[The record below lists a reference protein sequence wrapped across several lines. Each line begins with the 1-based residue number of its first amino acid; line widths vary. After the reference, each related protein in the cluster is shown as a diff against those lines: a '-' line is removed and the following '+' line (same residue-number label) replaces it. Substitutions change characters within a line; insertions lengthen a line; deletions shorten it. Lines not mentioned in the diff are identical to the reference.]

1 MKEHIGRIS
10 LLLFSIVVIAIL
22 IRIEY
27 KKEEVAETTK
37 FYFQVGTE
45 TVQTW
50 EKEDVYYLFL
60 PAFVSEED
68 VILTTYSP
76 EFYVINQGKKIS
88 GNESI
93 EGILQG
99 RKVSCQLTASGEKF
113 KLCILKSENIPAL
126 FIDTNSGGIEEL
138 KADKEYRVSGT
149 VKAVSYDGVWEAGHA
164 LTSIGGRGN
173 TSFAG
178 YEKKPF
184 SITLN
189 EAASILGLPE
199 GQKYALISNAS
210 DPSLIRNDMA
220 RRMEMALGL
229 PFSHVGQFVDLYVN
243 GEYEGNYYLC
253 DDIEIGTKRVNI
265 HNMETIMDMIYNTR
279 NYESEEVYETD
290 TVKAKKIPINPRDIS
305 GGYLLEREYS
315 QRYEYEYADI
325 SSGFVTEDKEH
336 FVVKNPKYCSVE
348 QIEYISG
355 YVNEAE
361 KAILS
366 PDGKNPET
374 GKHYKDYIDVDSF
387 VKKYLVEEISKNYDA
402 GVSSSYFYKDS
413 DLNGGRLCAGS
424 GWDYDMS
431 LGNYVDWMEEF
442 SADPTGISELAFHT
456 YASSWYTELYAK
468 QEFYSLVEE
477 YYWKLAE
484 PFLQEML
491 DNGIDSYQKE
501 LEASA
506 KMNEIRW
513 LEELN
518 QNPYYKNRQQTF
530 ADLKKFLAAR
540 KEYLD
545 KAWMLEEEM

>member
-45 TVQTW
+45 TIQTW

-68 VILTTYSP
+68 VILTPYSP

-138 KADKEYRVSGT
+138 KADKEYKVSGT
-149 VKAVSYDGVWEAGHA
+149 VKAVSCDGVWEDGYA

-210 DPSLIRNDMA
+210 DSSLIRNDMA
-220 RRMEMALGL
+220 RRMEMALEL
-229 PFSHVGQFVDLYVN
+229 PFSHVGQFVDLYIN
-243 GEYEGNYYLC
+243 GVVSIL
-253 DDIEIGTKRVNI
+253 GT
-265 HNMETIMDMIYNTR
+265 T
-279 NYESEEVYETD
+279 
-290 TVKAKKIPINPRDIS
+290 
-305 GGYLLEREYS
+305 G
-315 QRYEYEYADI
+315 
-325 SSGFVTEDKEH
+325 
-336 FVVKNPKYCSVE
+336 
-348 QIEYISG
+348 
-355 YVNEAE
+355 
-361 KAILS
+361 LS
-366 PDGKNPET
+366 P
-374 GKHYKDYIDVDSF
+374 
-387 VKKYLVEEISKNYDA
+387 
-402 GVSSSYFYKDS
+402 
-413 DLNGGRLCAGS
+413 
-424 GWDYDMS
+424 
-431 LGNYVDWMEEF
+431 
-442 SADPTGISELAFHT
+442 
-456 YASSWYTELYAK
+456 
-468 QEFYSLVEE
+468 
-477 YYWKLAE
+477 
-484 PFLQEML
+484 
-491 DNGIDSYQKE
+491 
-501 LEASA
+501 
-506 KMNEIRW
+506 
-513 LEELN
+513 
-518 QNPYYKNRQQTF
+518 
-530 ADLKKFLAAR
+530 
-540 KEYLD
+540 
-545 KAWMLEEEM
+545 

>member
-1 MKEHIGRIS
+1 MKEHIGKIV
-10 LLLFSIVVIAIL
+10 LLLFSIIAIVIL
-22 IRIEY
+22 IGSEY
-27 KKEEVAETTK
+27 KKEEVAQITG
-37 FYFQVGTE
+37 FYFQIGEE

-50 EKEDVYYLFL
+50 EKEGVHYLFL
-60 PAFVSEED
+60 PAFVQMED
-68 VILTTYSP
+68 VILTPYSP
-76 EFYVINQGKKIS
+76 EFYILDQGKKIS
-88 GNESI
+88 RNESI
-93 EGILQG
+93 EGVLQD
-99 RKVSCQLTASGEKF
+99 RKSSCQLTASGEKF
-113 KLCILKSENIPAL
+113 KLCVLKSANIPAL
-126 FIDTNSGGIEEL
+126 FLDTNSGGIEEL

-149 VKAVSYDGVWEAGHA
+149 VKAVGTDGVWGKGYA

-189 EAASILGLPE
+189 EAVSILGLPE

-229 PFSHVGQFVDLYVN
+229 EFSHTGQFVDLYVN
-243 GEYEGNYYLC
+243 GMYEGNYYLC
-253 DDIEIGTKRVNI
+253 DDIEIGEKRVNI
-265 HNMETIMDMIYNTR
+265 HNMETIMDMIYNIR
-279 NYESEEVYETD
+279 NYESEEAYETD
-290 TVKAKKIPINPRDIS
+290 TLKAKKIQVNPKDIT
-305 GGYLLEREYS
+305 GGYLMEREYS

-325 SSGFVTEDKEH
+325 SSGFITENKEH
-336 FVVKNPKYCSVE
+336 FVVKNPRYCSVE

-413 DLNGGRLCAGS
+413 ELNGGRLCAGP

-456 YASSWYTELYAK
+456 YATSWYTKLYAR
-468 QEFYSLVEE
+468 QEFYSLIEE
-477 YYWKLAE
+477 HYWKSAE

-491 DNGIDSYQKE
+491 ESGIDSYQKE

-513 LEELN
+513 QEELEE
-518 QNPYYKNRQQTF
+518 NPYYKNRQQTF
-530 ADLKKFLAAR
+530 VELKEFLAAR
-540 KEYLD
+540 KAYLD
-545 KAWMLEEEM
+545 DAWNG

>member
-1 MKEHIGRIS
+1 MKEHIRKIA
-10 LLLFSIVVIAIL
+10 LLIFSVTAIVIL
-22 IRIEY
+22 IRSEY
-27 KKEEVAETTK
+27 KNEKVGETIS
-37 FYFQVGTE
+37 FHFQIGEE

-50 EKEDVYYLFL
+50 EKDDVYYLFL
-60 PAFVSEED
+60 PAFISQED
-68 VILTTYSP
+68 VILTSYSP
-76 EFYVINQGKKIS
+76 EFYILDQGKKIS
-88 GNESI
+88 RNESI
-93 EGILQG
+93 EGVWQDKKI
-99 RKVSCQLTASGEKF
+99 SCQLTSSGEKF
-113 KLCILKSENIPAL
+113 KLCVLKSENIPAL

-149 VKAVSYDGVWEAGHA
+149 VKAVSSEGIWENGYA

-189 EAASILGLPE
+189 EDASILGLP
-199 GQKYALISNAS
+199 GGRKYALISNAS

-220 RRMEMALGL
+220 RRMEAALEL
-229 PFSHVGQFVDLYVN
+229 QYSHAGQFVDLYIN

-253 DDIEIGTKRVNI
+253 DDIEIGEERVNI
-265 HNMETIMDMIYNTR
+265 NNMEAIMDLIYKTR
-279 NYESEEVYETD
+279 NYESKEVYETG
-290 TVKAKKIPINPRDIS
+290 TVKAKKIHVNPKDIS

-315 QRYEYEYADI
+315 QRFENEYADI
-325 SSGFVTEDKEH
+325 SSGFITENKEH
-336 FVVKNPKYCSVE
+336 FVVKNPRYCSVE

-366 PDGKNPET
+366 SDGKNLQT

-413 DLNGGRLCAGS
+413 DVNGGKLCAGP

-468 QEFYSLVEE
+468 QEFYSMIEE

-484 PFLQEML
+484 PFLKDML
-491 DNGIDSYQKE
+491 ENGIDSYQEK

-513 LEELN
+513 KEELEA
-518 QNPYYKNRQQTF
+518 NPYYKNRQQTF
-530 ADLKKFLAAR
+530 KDLKEFLAAR
-540 KEYLD
+540 KAYLD
-545 KAWMLEEEM
+545 EAWKLE